1 MRSAA
6 VETKRGDVGIS
17 RDFTGDCL
25 LVCVAHGRGGGASG
39 KLAYHISHTMQI
51 QSQIPA
57 W

>member
-25 LVCVAHGRGGGASG
+25 LVCVAHGRGGGAGG